1 MKRQIIHNSLEDAN
15 AEVSLLLSKIKD
27 SLDKNTTSYN
37 KVVKHPTKKLYATR
51 YLVDGK
57 YWKIVKKEGKKVP
70 SSGISMDHTAL
81 PDPIAQRLDRLQQEI
96 DHIEEEIKDYHD
108 KKHKQDESL

>member
-37 KVVKHPTKKLYATR
+37 RVVKHPTKKLYATR

-57 YWKIVKKEGKKVP
+57 YWRIVKKHLTTKQLNSLVE
-70 SSGISMDHTAL
+70 ISEDWIL
-81 PDPIAQRLDRLQQEI
+81 RQKEI
-96 DHIEEEIKDYHD
+96 DI
-108 KKHKQDESL
+108 

>member
-1 MKRQIIHNSLEDAN
+1 MKLQIIHNSLEDAN

-51 YLVDGK
+51 YLVDGE
-57 YWKIVKKEGKKVP
+57 YWEIVKKHLTTKQLDSLVE
-70 SSGISMDHTAL
+70 ISNDWIL
-81 PDPIAQRLDRLQQEI
+81 KQ
-96 DHIEEEIKDYHD
+96 EEI
-108 KKHKQDESL
+108 L